1 MPGAEAHDARR
12 MSDFESVMWELER
25 DPRLSSAFANLTTF
39 DRPPDR
45 ERLQARMERASRRV
59 PRLRQRVVPA
69 PARLSTPEW
78 REDPHFDLDH
88 HLRWVDLGGDATDR
102 DLLDLV
108 AVISRQPF
116 DRARPLWEFVVIE
129 GLAGNRAAMV
139 QRMHHTITD
148 GEGGIRLSV
157 EFLDLERDP
166 STDTGGDGADRATAG
181 PDAADAGPAA
191 TPVGDTATDPA
202 GCGEGSLLGRTAGA
216 VGHGVRE
223 GLGQVVRG
231 AAAVGGLAAHPTEI
245 PRRGADV
252 AALARSTVRQA
263 RLDGRRSPLWVERSL
278 DRWFATAEL
287 DLEEVRRAAKALGVS
302 INDLFVTGATE
313 AAARAHERAGT
324 PVEELRVS
332 IPVSTRHDRRAGG
345 NAFAPSQTLVPAGPM
360 DPLDRLAAVHERL
373 QRVKEERALGS
384 LDGLASVMNRLPAG
398 ALVRAGQWMA
408 GSVDFVCSNVR
419 AAPFDLYIA
428 GAFVEGNYPIG
439 PLAGTAFNLTTMS
452 YRGRLFMGLMT
463 DPAAVHDGAALLTDL
478 RESYAELLAAGGVS
492 SPDTA

>member
-1 MPGAEAHDARR
+1 MPGGEAHDTRR

-45 ERLQARMERASRRV
+45 DRLRARMERASRRV

-78 REDPHFDLDH
+78 REDPAFDLDH
-88 HLRWVDLGGDATDR
+88 HLRWVDLGGAATER
-102 DLLDLV
+102 ELFDLV

-116 DRARPLWEFVVIE
+116 DRTRPLWEFVVIE

-166 STDTGGDGADRATAG
+166 APTGDPEPPG
-181 PDAADAGPAA
+181 DAADAEPPGTDGTVADPE
-191 TPVGDTATDPA
+191 PCGD
-202 GCGEGSLLGRTAGA
+202 GSLLGRTAGA
-216 VGHGVRE
+216 LGHGVRE

-231 AAAVGGLAAHPTEI
+231 AAAVGGLAVHPTGI
-245 PRRGADV
+245 PRKGADV

-278 DRWFATAEL
+278 DRWFATAAL
-287 DLEEVRRAAKALGVS
+287 DLEEVRRASKALGVS
-302 INDLFVTGATE
+302 INDLFVAGAAE
-313 AAARAHERAGT
+313 AAARVHERAGT

-360 DPLDRLAAVHERL
+360 DPIDRVAAVHERL

-384 LDGLASVMNRLPAG
+384 LDGLAAVMNRLPSG

-452 YRGRLFMGLMT
+452 YRGRLFMGLVT
-463 DPAAVHDGAALLTDL
+463 DPAAVRDGDELLGAL
-478 RESYAELLAAGGVS
+478 RSAYGELLAAGGVRG
-492 SPDTA
+492 PWAG